1 MSNIEK
7 RVLGDVFNPTRRER
21 KVQFMCGICGLLWFE
36 ESGSIRPAN
45 FDAMVNTLAHRGP
58 DDRGTRFF
66 PLENGTSPEKK
77 GIALGHRR
85 LSIIDLSELGRQ
97 PLCNE
102 DESIWITF
110 NGEIYNYSE
119 LKGDLE
125 RKGHQFHTATDTE
138 VIVHLYEEYG
148 LKFVDYLNGMF
159 AVGLWDSRKKRL
171 ILARD
176 RMGKKPLYWRAEKN
190 RILFASELKALL
202 KAPNVPKALDPIALD
217 QYLTYQYVP
226 HPRSIY
232 QGIQKLP
239 PGHLAVWSLE
249 KDGEIQKF
257 CDFSS
262 PLPSESMDFLPMLGE
277 FHIRPFW
284 IPDCEEDRDLSFS
297 DSKAEL
303 RKRIEHAV
311 QIRMRSDVPL
321 GAFLS
326 GGIDSTIIVGL
337 MQKFSSQKVKTF
349 SIGFPQKEYDETAF
363 ARRTAERLGTD
374 HEEFF
379 VSPDARAIFPELVRQ
394 YDEPFADSSAI
405 PTWYLSELTRKK
417 VIVALSGDG
426 GDELFLGYDRYKA
439 VRLAGIFTYGPA
451 FFRKMIGL
459 PLSLI
464 SLLPAPV
471 HQRSLLRRAKRFF
484 EVLPME
490 PTERYLQW
498 IAYFNRQRKEK
509 LYTPEFRRRIEQEK
523 NIFGGKYDMCDFL
536 DEYRELSANRDF
548 TTSISI
554 TDLLTYL
561 PGALMC
567 KVDIASMRH
576 SLEVRA
582 PFLDR
587 DVVSFALKMPMKY
600 KLRGSKGKYILRE
613 TFREFLPPELEN
625 RPKTGFGVPLD
636 HWFRGP
642 LRDLLHDLLLSKE
655 MERTEI
661 FDPEYVRS
669 LVREHEEK
677 KFDHS
682 ARLWALL
689 VFMFWYQENL

>member
-1 MSNIEK
+1 
-7 RVLGDVFNPTRRER
+7 
-21 KVQFMCGICGLLWFE
+21 MCGICGILWLKE
-36 ESGSIRPAN
+36 LDRIEPSE
-45 FDAMVNTLAHRGP
+45 FDSMVDTLVHRGP
-58 DDRGTRFF
+58 DDRGTLFL
-66 PLENGTSPEKK
+66 PLETGSSPIDK

-85 LSIIDLSELGRQ
+85 LSIIDLSEQGRQ

-102 DESIWITF
+102 DRSIWITF

-119 LKGDLE
+119 LKNELE
-125 RKGHQFHTATDTE
+125 RKGHHFRSATDTE

-159 AVGLWDSRKKRL
+159 AIGLWDSRKKRL
-171 ILARD
+171 ILVRD
-176 RMGKKPLYWRAEKN
+176 RMGKKPLYWRVEKN
-190 RILFASELKALL
+190 RILFASELKSLL
-202 KAPNVPKALDPIALD
+202 KAPNVPKDLDPVALD

-232 QGIQKLP
+232 RGIQKLA
-239 PGHLAVWSLE
+239 PGHLAVWSSE
-249 KDGEIQKF
+249 MDAEIR
-257 CDFSS
+257 CLLDR
-262 PLPSESMDFLPMLGE
+262 PLDLPAESADLFPDQGE
-277 FHIRPFW
+277 FHVRSYW
-284 IPDCEEDRDLSFS
+284 IPDTEEDPDLSFN
-297 DSKAEL
+297 DSKIEL
-303 RKRIEHAV
+303 RKKIEHAV

-337 MQKFSSQKVKTF
+337 MQKFSTQKVQTF

-363 ARRTAERLGTD
+363 ARRTAARLGTD

-379 VSPDARAIFPELVRQ
+379 VSPDAQAIFPDLVRQ

-417 VIVALSGDG
+417 VVVALSGDG

-439 VRLAGIFTYGPA
+439 VRLAELFVDRSQL
-451 FFRKMIGL
+451 FRKTLSL
-459 PLSLI
+459 PLRLFSC
-464 SLLPAPV
+464 LPAPV
-471 HQRSLLRRAKRFF
+471 HQRSLLRRAKRFL
-484 EVLPME
+484 EVLPMD
-490 PTERYLQW
+490 PVERYLQW
-498 IAYFNRQRKEK
+498 IAYFNRQRKER
-509 LYTPEFRRRIEQEK
+509 LYTPEFRSRIGQEK
-523 NIFGGKYDMCDFL
+523 NIFGNKYDFCDYL
-536 DEYRELSANRDF
+536 NEYLSLSSRRDF

-567 KVDIASMRH
+567 KVDMASMRH

-587 DVVSFALKMPMKY
+587 DVVSFALKMPLKY
-600 KLRGSKGKYILRE
+600 KLHGSKGKYILRE
-613 TFREFLPPELEN
+613 TFREYLPQELEN

-642 LRDLLHDLLLSKE
+642 LRDLLHDLLLSPDLEKTGIFSRKYV
-655 MERTEI
+655 ER
-661 FDPEYVRS
+661 
-669 LVREHEEK
+669 LVRDHEEK